1 METEL
6 QAPPEVAG
14 GDAVALA
21 VAPETTAA
29 PRAWPRLGKST
40 TWALGC
46 LAVDTGMLVLAALA
60 TAFGS
65 LAASVPAPPTV
76 WTIGFGALAI
86 AFMRVRGLYELRLH
100 LPILDDV
107 RRVAMSITLAAMI
120 VVSVRLL
127 LSASPNL
134 AAETIRPWG
143 FALVYVA
150 AGRVALYWSQTKAR
164 RGGESLRP
172 ALIVGAG
179 RVGALTAKRLL
190 DHPELGLR
198 PVAFLDKEPLV
209 DTNAELGLPVAG
221 ASWDLESVLEQY
233 DVEQVIVTF
242 STAPD
247 SVLLALVR
255 RCEELRL
262 PVSIVP
268 RLYERVPERLSVEHL
283 GGLPLI
289 TAHPADPHGTQ
300 YAIKYAIDKLVAA
313 TLLLLVS
320 PILLVVGAAI
330 WLDMRR
336 PIFFRQRRVGA
347 DGKVFHCLK
356 FRSMKLGTE
365 TPATGFVLP
374 DGAAPGGV
382 EGEDRRTVFG
392 ALLRR
397 SSLDELPQLI
407 NVLKGEM
414 SIVGPRPERPEYV
427 SQFERSIYR
436 YGDRHR
442 VRSGITGWAQVHGLR
457 GKTSVSDRAEWDNYY
472 VENFSLWL
480 DLKILLMTF
489 AAVITAFR
497 DVE

>member
-1 METEL
+1 
-6 QAPPEVAG
+6 
-14 GDAVALA
+14 
-21 VAPETTAA
+21 
-29 PRAWPRLGKST
+29 
-40 TWALGC
+40 
-46 LAVDTGMLVLAALA
+46 
-60 TAFGS
+60 
-65 LAASVPAPPTV
+65 
-76 WTIGFGALAI
+76 
-86 AFMRVRGLYELRLH
+86 
-100 LPILDDV
+100 
-107 RRVAMSITLAAMI
+107 
-120 VVSVRLL
+120 
-127 LSASPNL
+127 
-134 AAETIRPWG
+134 
-143 FALVYVA
+143 
-150 AGRVALYWSQTKAR
+150 
-164 RGGESLRP
+164 
-172 ALIVGAG
+172 
-179 RVGALTAKRLL
+179 
-190 DHPELGLR
+190 
-198 PVAFLDKEPLV
+198 
-209 DTNAELGLPVAG
+209 
-221 ASWDLESVLEQY
+221 
-233 DVEQVIVTF
+233 
-242 STAPD
+242 
-247 SVLLALVR
+247 
-255 RCEELRL
+255 
-262 PVSIVP
+262 
-268 RLYERVPERLSVEHL
+268 
-283 GGLPLI
+283 
-289 TAHPADPHGTQ
+289 
-300 YAIKYAIDKLVAA
+300 
-313 TLLLLVS
+313 
-320 PILLVVGAAI
+320 
-330 WLDMRR
+330 
-336 PIFFRQRRVGA
+336 VGA

>member
-1 METEL
+1 
-6 QAPPEVAG
+6 
-14 GDAVALA
+14 
-21 VAPETTAA
+21 
-29 PRAWPRLGKST
+29 
-40 TWALGC
+40 
-46 LAVDTGMLVLAALA
+46 
-60 TAFGS
+60 
-65 LAASVPAPPTV
+65 
-76 WTIGFGALAI
+76 
-86 AFMRVRGLYELRLH
+86 
-100 LPILDDV
+100 V
-107 RRVAMSITLAAMI
+107 RRH
-120 VVSVRLL
+120 
-127 LSASPNL
+127 
-134 AAETIRPWG
+134 
-143 FALVYVA
+143 
-150 AGRVALYWSQTKAR
+150 AGRA
-164 RGGESLRP
+164 
-172 ALIVGAG
+172 
-179 RVGALTAKRLL
+179 
-190 DHPELGLR
+190 
-198 PVAFLDKEPLV
+198 
-209 DTNAELGLPVAG
+209 LPVAG
-221 ASWDLESVLEQY
+221 ASWDLENVLEQY

-313 TLLLLVS
+313 TLLLLVT
-320 PILLVVGAAI
+320 PILLVVGAAV
-330 WLDMRR
+330 WLDMGR
-336 PIFFRQRRVGA
+336 PLFFRQRRVGA
-347 DGKVFHCLK
+347 DGKVFDCLK
-356 FRSMKLGTE
+356 FRSMKLAPD

-374 DGAAPGGV
+374 ERAAPGGV
-382 EGEDRRTVFG
+382 EGEDRRTRFG

-489 AAVITAFR
+489 AAVIIAFR